1 MCKDNITFEQRP
13 FKDIA
18 CCINVGDKGP
28 VKIEIGDEVVLY
40 LDNDLN
46 SDNDIY
52 VQVTDIDPE
61 NHITGII
68 KKANRYRVK
77 ELKRGAMLKFEEI
90 NVFRFANFKKDR
102 ER

>member
-1 MCKDNITFEQRP
+1 MCKDNITFKRRP
-13 FKDIA
+13 YKDPIF
-18 CCINVGDKGP
+18 CKNVGDIDPGE
-28 VKIEIGDEVVLY
+28 IGIGDEVVLY
-40 LDNDLN
+40 QDNDLN

-68 KKANRYRVK
+68 KKANRYGVK

-102 ER
+102 KR